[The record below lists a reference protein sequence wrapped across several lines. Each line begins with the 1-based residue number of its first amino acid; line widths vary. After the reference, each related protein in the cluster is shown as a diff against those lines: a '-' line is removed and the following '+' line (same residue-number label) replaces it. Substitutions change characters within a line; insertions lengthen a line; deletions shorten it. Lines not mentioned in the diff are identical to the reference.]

1 MRFRRSV
8 KNGNDQPLN
17 CRWPNENLPKKNS
30 SGKIYLL
37 QGHQLIE
44 RYQKFTIG
52 AILSMKA
59 I

>member
-1 MRFRRSV
+1 MRFPQSV
-8 KNGNDQPLN
+8 KNGSDQPLN
-17 CRWPNENLPKKNS
+17 CRWPNENLPKNPS

-44 RYQKFTIG
+44 SYQKFTIG